1 MILVKSNKNVSKEK
15 LLEFGAMQLA
25 NKVALEE
32 KLPMEEKEK
41 LCETAS
47 TTFGFDWREFA
58 HKLSYDKQG
67 MNYYMM
73 KSGMEFTEHI
83 LDKELEDFKKLDEED
98 KKQEIAKIRAE
109 HKFHET
115 IWRSRVGQHTLPKKV
130 EKMPEKVEK
139 MPERETIFFNMLI
152 DGLMEKIPAE
162 TTTADAITN
171 NLWWSL
177 ACEVARVLVV
187 NNKDLA
193 DIDTG
198 DCDGIKFIHIIAEG
212 DMFHE
217 LELHKNG
224 IIYKYGKEETP
235 LFKGYKEIISDFV
248 EKKKKTNLE

>member
-1 MILVKSNKNVSKEK
+1 MSGKYYFTFLKKSIMILVKSNKNVSKEK

-115 IWRSRVGQHTLPKKV
+115 IWRSR
-130 EKMPEKVEK
+130 
-139 MPERETIFFNMLI
+139 TIFFNMLI

-162 TTTADAITN
+162 TIADAITD

-198 DCDGIKFIHIIAEG
+198 DCDGIKFIHIIAED